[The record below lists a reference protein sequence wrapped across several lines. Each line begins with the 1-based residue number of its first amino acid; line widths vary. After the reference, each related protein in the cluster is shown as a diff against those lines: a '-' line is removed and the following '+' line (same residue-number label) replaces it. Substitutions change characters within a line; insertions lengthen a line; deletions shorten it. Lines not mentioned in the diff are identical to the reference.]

1 MIEEVFPTEECYT
14 PSMCK
19 RDGVNFEMF
28 NLKVYRMVHVPA
40 QKRKMTA
47 HWTHGFN
54 SGESHMTN
62 EKRSNLMRKVV
73 VFNVISLD
81 GYHTGPD
88 NDVSVMFPMMGGVF
102 DTYTAELLRRAD
114 LTLAGRVSFQ
124 LFNSFWPEVAKDPTS
139 EKWTPEQRELSQAG
153 ESVPTIVVSD
163 TLTGN
168 WPDVRIIRRADA
180 HQQIAGLKRQ
190 PGKDILITGSRTLWN
205 DLLAHDLVD
214 EIHLM
219 IGNVVLGAGVP
230 VFVGKPPASLRL
242 VEVRNWQDSNNILV
256 CYKVLH
262 TSL

>member
-1 MIEEVFPTEECYT
+1 
-14 PSMCK
+14 
-19 RDGVNFEMF
+19 
-28 NLKVYRMVHVPA
+28 
-40 QKRKMTA
+40 
-47 HWTHGFN
+47 
-54 SGESHMTN
+54 
-62 EKRSNLMRKVV
+62 MRKII

-124 LFNSFWPEVAKDPTS
+124 LFTSFWPEVAKDPTS

-153 ESVPTIVVSD
+153 ASVPTIVVSD

-168 WPDVRIIRRADA
+168 WPDISIIRRADA
-180 HQQIAGLKRQ
+180 HQKIAELKRQ

-205 DLLAHDLVD
+205 DLLAHDLID

-219 IGNVVLGAGVP
+219 IGNVVLGEGVP

-242 VEVRNWQDSNNILV
+242 IDVRTWENSDNVLLRYEVRRTGV
-256 CYKVLH
+256 E
-262 TSL
+262 TT